1 MRIQQLFIASALA
14 SVMMLGS
21 CSNEQDE
28 VQQDRIVI
36 ATSPVEMRLGSNV
49 GAVATRSALDD
60 SETIDTL
67 GVFAL
72 ARHSLTINQL
82 PADIQ
87 WWGTDET
94 QETACRMFNVES
106 RKTGALVKWI
116 DENAHYFYPMTQ
128 FYAYDFYAYYPRV
141 ADNELDKSTENEL
154 YVDYKLDGKT
164 DILWGRA
171 ASMESTGYSAAYFTQ
186 DKAHFTEAAYLPQL
200 NLRHMLTRL
209 VFYAVPAPK
218 YNGDAEPDYTAAKQM
233 QVVSIKV
240 VNAYTDVRLTIADLD
255 LDSPTSMVTGCAT
268 NSSTD
273 ESWWRGRLNTTS
285 EARDTITLADLPIA
299 DSVQPVF
306 APVMVPDES
315 TLPNGVQLGE
325 SMMLYPQAN
334 YKLQVVLLN
343 TADNLYHVS
352 EIPLLIMP
360 GGDPFMAGA
369 QYKVVLRVGG
379 PTELSVRASL
389 ADWDDGGS
397 IDVNMH

>member
-1 MRIQQLFIASALA
+1 MRIHQLFIATALA

-36 ATSPVEMRLGSNV
+36 ATAPVEMRLGSNV

-72 ARHSLTINQL
+72 ARHELSINQA
-82 PADIQ
+82 PAAIQ

-94 QETACRMFNVES
+94 QVTACRLFNIEAK
-106 RKTGALVKWI
+106 KTGALVSWI
-116 DENAHYFYPMTQ
+116 DEDAHYYYPMTQ
-128 FYAYDFYAYYPRV
+128 FYAYDFYTYYPRV
-141 ADNELDKSTENEL
+141 ADDQLDKSNDNEL

-171 ASMESTGYSAAYFTQ
+171 ASMETTGYSAAYFTQ
-186 DKAHFTEAAYLPQL
+186 DKAHFTEAEYLPKL
-200 NLRHMLTRL
+200 NLRHQLTRL

-233 QVVSIKV
+233 KVISIKV
-240 VNAYTDVRLTIADLD
+240 VNAYTDVRLTIADLA

-268 NSSTD
+268 NSTTD
-273 ESWWRGRLNTTS
+273 ESWWRDRLVLRS
-285 EARDTITLADLPIA
+285 ENRDTITLADQPIA
-299 DSVQPVF
+299 DSVQPEF
-306 APVMVPDES
+306 IPVMVPDES
-315 TLPNGVQLGE
+315 TLPGGVQLGE
-325 SMMLYPQAN
+325 SMMLYPQTY
-334 YKLQVVLLN
+334 YKLQIVLQN
-343 TADNLYHVS
+343 TADGLYHVS
-352 EIPLLIMP
+352 EIPLLIQP
-360 GGDPFMAGA
+360 GGDPFIAGA

-389 ADWDDGGS
+389 ADWDDGGN
-397 IDVNMH
+397 ITVDMH

>member
-1 MRIQQLFIASALA
+1 MRIQQLLIATALA

-28 VQQDRIVI
+28 VQQTNIVVI
-36 ATSPVEMRLGSNV
+36 TEPVEMRLGSNV

-60 SETIDTL
+60 SEIIDTL

-72 ARHSLTINQL
+72 ARHSLTINQA
-82 PADIQ
+82 PAPIQ

-94 QETACRMFNVES
+94 EKTACRLFNIEAK
-106 RKTGALVKWI
+106 KTGALLSWI
-116 DENAHYFYPMTQ
+116 DEDKHYFYPMTQ
-128 FYAYDFYAYYPRV
+128 FYAYDFYAYYPHK
-141 ADNELDKSTENEL
+141 ADNQLDISTPNEL

-171 ASMESTGYSAAYFTQ
+171 ASLESTGYSAAYFTQ
-186 DKAHFTEAAYLPQL
+186 DKAHFTEAAYLPRL

-233 QVVSIKV
+233 KIISIKV
-240 VNAYTDVRLTIADLD
+240 VNAYTDVRLTIADLA
-255 LDSPTSMVTGCAT
+255 LDSPTSMVTGCAN

-299 DSVQPVF
+299 DSVQPEF
-306 APVMVPDES
+306 IPLMVPDES
-315 TLPNGVQLGE
+315 TLPNGIQLGE
-325 SMMLYPQAN
+325 SMMLYPQDY

-352 EIPLLIMP
+352 EIPLIIQP
-360 GGDPFMAGA
+360 GGESFQAGA

-379 PTELSVRASL
+379 PTEISVRASL